1 MHFNLMQTNKSV
13 ISCVFCGYFDDVF
26 TFFCS
31 DDHNFRAGEGEMDC
45 CSFCGTRYCWMI
57 GGSELQNEK
66 FPKYHKSLIPSF
78 RQKQLTWTCPS
89 CTAKYC
95 SFKCMNVSSLI
106 FGNPILNL
114 SQSCRQTR
122 RNIEKYVIQAKLH
135 QRKHLPQSKMCYQNV
150 FLLAL
155 FAGHSIIPQT
165 LRLQL

>member
-66 FPKYHKSLIPSF
+66 FPKYNKSVIVIPSF

-106 FGNPILNL
+106 FGNVIFDLSLSRKSFSIL
-114 SQSCRQTR
+114 
-122 RNIEKYVIQAKLH
+122 QADKAEH
-135 QRKHLPQSKMCYQNV
+135 REICASSEASSKKT
-150 FLLAL
+150 FT
-155 FAGHSIIPQT
+155 SK
-165 LRLQL
+165 